1 MLASTEA
8 KLCFFFFSLGPS
20 SRPHPLHW
28 SAVSW
33 PPTPQ
38 PATPRAPHWWL
49 LLPVIYGLCSL
60 LSSHC
65 EQLTGSQHLVFL
77 LGWYFISPSNPRRRK
92 PVTHFQPDTTV
103 ETGENRDGEPS
114 KPLFPFSWESGQ
126 HLRHWHAKRMW
137 STTGSSFP
145 PLSPHTRF
153 PLSLPKQDDKTRLR
167 LPGTIACGWRHE
179 TLAEPQLG
187 PRRRCN
193 ELHKKDDWRI
203 GEGLGGS
210 CYTFFSFFF
219 FKTLQATLLLEV
231 A

>member
-8 KLCFFFFSLGPS
+8 KLCFFFFSLGLS

-103 ETGENRDGEPS
+103 ETGEKQRWGT
-114 KPLFPFSWESGQ
+114 KQAIVPFLVRVGPAS
-126 HLRHWHAKRMW
+126 
-137 STTGSSFP
+137 
-145 PLSPHTRF
+145 
-153 PLSLPKQDDKTRLR
+153 
-167 LPGTIACGWRHE
+167 E
-179 TLAEPQLG
+179 TLA
-187 PRRRCN
+187 RKKNVVYHR
-193 ELHKKDDWRI
+193 ELLSPSIALHQVP
-203 GEGLGGS
+203 
-210 CYTFFSFFF
+210 T
-219 FKTLQATLLLEV
+219 
-231 A
+231 